1 MHPYAIDSD
10 ERKTVIFVLSLFA
23 VALTYALHLLL
34 TKTGIQWPWWLEAPS
49 VGGVF
54 LLLYKLFDGWG
65 WRLKGLRKFG
75 FVKIPDLNGYWR
87 AEGHSLTQGEKYQA
101 NVQIRQTWTHI
112 SITMET
118 EHSRSHS
125 LTASIL
131 VNQPDGTP
139 VSYEYRNEPKPTAL
153 PTMHAHRGTA
163 ILRLKNS
170 TLLEGEYYSG
180 RDRLNYGSLIL
191 RRKEME

>member
-118 EHSRSHS
+118 GHSRSHS

-131 VNQPDGTP
+131 VNQPDGTT

-170 TLLEGEYYSG
+170 TLLEGEYYM
-180 RDRLNYGSLIL
+180 
-191 RRKEME
+191 RKR